1 MIRPDFPSLLVNWC
15 LAGRVCASVS
25 LLMMLCALVGCSW
38 MQRKP
43 TREQEV
49 CREFL
54 ESSILAQQSGDIRK
68 ARGYLEDA
76 ASMHPNHAETWWNLA
91 EISVQ
96 QESPNNAIQELKR
109 YIELQ
114 PKDPQ
119 GHLRLAQLY
128 YLQNRYEL
136 ADEQLKFALKLSP
149 QNFDAAL
156 LAARLALK
164 RSGPQ
169 QATAAY
175 YRALHLHPGHAQATL
190 ELAELLIARQES
202 DRAAAML
209 RDLSHR
215 SLNQEHE
222 HRIHLNLGIAYGQ
235 NGRWDNAVEHLTR
248 AREATLDPNPRD
260 HYRLAYAHW
269 KAGES
274 QQSLKLLLE
283 LADAGQWDTRA
294 DALFSKLTEYSSQ
307 ELHSDRLLMARYE
320 PTAPFLPDRLVSAE
334 NINSDDL
341 IPPEWAHVE

>member
-1 MIRPDFPSLLVNWC
+1 
-15 LAGRVCASVS
+15 
-25 LLMMLCALVGCSW
+25 

-54 ESSILAQQSGDIRK
+54 ESSILAQQSGDMHK

-96 QESPNNAIQELKR
+96 QEDPANAIQELKR

-128 YLQNRYEL
+128 YLQSRYAL
-136 ADEQLKFALKLSP
+136 ADEQLKIALRLSP
-149 QNFDAAL
+149 QNFEAVL

-164 RSGPQ
+164 QAGPQ

-175 YRALHLHPGHAQATL
+175 YRALHLRPGHTEATL
-190 ELAELLIARQES
+190 ELAELLIARRES

-215 SLNQEHE
+215 SLNQTEE
-222 HRIHLNLGIAYGQ
+222 HRTHLNLGIAYGQ

-248 AREATLDPNPRD
+248 ARETTLDPQPRD

-274 QQSLKLLLE
+274 QQSLKLLIE
-283 LADAGQWDTRA
+283 LADAGQWDSRA
-294 DALFSKLTEYSSQ
+294 DALFSKLTEYNAM
-307 ELHSDRLLMARYE
+307 EARSDRLMMARFE
-320 PTAPFLPDRLVSAE
+320 PQTSFLPDRLVTTE
-334 NINSDDL
+334 HVNSSDL
-341 IPPEWAHVE
+341 VPPEWAHVE